1 MPPIKFFFQ
10 ILHTHLPP
18 LAQIAPNY
26 KKFSIPL
33 THLSPFAPNYP
44 HWKKMPQIKKTFENS
59 TYTFAPNCPQ
69 IPPFAS
75 KLEKNAPMWKTMP
88 GRIKQ
93 VPQDSTE

>member
-44 HWKKMPQIKKTFENS
+44 HWKKMPPIKKHLKIPHTHL
-59 TYTFAPNCPQ
+59 PQ
-69 IPPFAS
+69 IAHKSFAS